1 MVVNGRLER
10 LGSRRF
16 FLALILWIHSRMLRQ
31 VLHEGLRTSFHKLG
45 HFVANHPVFFASA
58 PVVISILLGASFSRY
73 RIEENVEYLL
83 APKHS
88 LAKIEG
94 NLVDSLFPVN
104 RSKHT
109 LYSDLQTPGRYGR
122 VIVTSRRGSILEPQY
137 VDLVLKL
144 HRTVTQLQVPM
155 LRFNYTFN
163 HLCLLDDAKNCIV
176 DDIIHALAE
185 TQAARAS
192 NRSTPPLRY
201 PITSLRDGREAYI
214 GHQLGGV
221 QPSASGRDGVRV
233 ARALQLTYYLH
244 AASPLN
250 EMVAARW
257 ELAFCAE
264 LERFGRQHPELALYP
279 FTSSSLQR
287 DFQRTSRVSEQ
298 PLLFSL
304 VVCLALAVLCC
315 SMRDCVRTKPWL
327 GLLALVTISL
337 ATLTSAGIFNLVG
350 GKYNSTYL
358 GIPFV
363 MLGHGLFGTFEM
375 LSSWRRTREDQHVKE
390 RVAAVFSDCLLP
402 FTASTA
408 LHLVTF
414 GIGASPFTNIEAVR
428 LFCRNA
434 CLSVLFNYLYI
445 LTFFGSNLVFAGYLE
460 NNYRHSLFCR
470 RVPKPELLQQ
480 KPAWYRFLM
489 YTQYNEGPASEPDMH
504 AYESHLLVAFMK
516 RYYCDWITNTY
527 VKPFVV
533 LFYLVYVSFALM
545 GYLQVSEGSDLSN
558 MVATE
563 TGTIAYMRAQQ
574 RYFSSYS
581 PVIGF
586 YIYESIEYWN
596 ASVQEDLLEYTKG
609 FERISWFESYLNY
622 LHGLN
627 VSASL
632 PRSNFTERLRS
643 GFLRQPRYLHFSD
656 DIIFARRADGDFEV
670 VASRMFLVAKTTE
683 NKREEMSIL
692 LDTLRKLSL
701 TSRIKFIIF
710 NPSFVYMDR
719 YASSVG
725 APLKNSYIA
734 ALFLLFF
741 STFLAADPLVNAWLT
756 VTVASVEFGVVGF
769 MTLWQVELDC
779 VSVLCLIYG
788 VNYAVDSSAP
798 LVSAFVLGRE
808 HSRTRWVKLALER
821 HGVPALQSY
830 LCYGAALLPV
840 AAVPSNLTGTLF
852 RCLFLTMLITAFH
865 CLAILPVLLTFLPPS
880 KRKKRERKRGGADAR
895 DEIECVEMVD
905 STRVVDQITTV

>member
-1 MVVNGRLER
+1 
-10 LGSRRF
+10 
-16 FLALILWIHSRMLRQ
+16 
-31 VLHEGLRTSFHKLG
+31 
-45 HFVANHPVFFASA
+45 
-58 PVVISILLGASFSRY
+58 
-73 RIEENVEYLL
+73 
-83 APKHS
+83 
-88 LAKIEG
+88 
-94 NLVDSLFPVN
+94 
-104 RSKHT
+104 
-109 LYSDLQTPGRYGR
+109 
-122 VIVTSRRGSILEPQY
+122 
-137 VDLVLKL
+137 
-144 HRTVTQLQVPM
+144 
-155 LRFNYTFN
+155 
-163 HLCLLDDAKNCIV
+163 
-176 DDIIHALAE
+176 
-185 TQAARAS
+185 
-192 NRSTPPLRY
+192 
-201 PITSLRDGREAYI
+201 
-214 GHQLGGV
+214 
-221 QPSASGRDGVRV
+221 
-233 ARALQLTYYLH
+233 
-244 AASPLN
+244 
-250 EMVAARW
+250 
-257 ELAFCAE
+257 
-264 LERFGRQHPELALYP
+264 
-279 FTSSSLQR
+279 
-287 DFQRTSRVSEQ
+287 
-298 PLLFSL
+298 
-304 VVCLALAVLCC
+304 
-315 SMRDCVRTKPWL
+315 
-327 GLLALVTISL
+327 
-337 ATLTSAGIFNLVG
+337 
-350 GKYNSTYL
+350 
-358 GIPFV
+358 
-363 MLGHGLFGTFEM
+363 M

-390 RVAAVFSDCLLP
+390 RVASVFSDCMMP

-428 LFCRNA
+428 LFCCSA
-434 CLSVLFNYLYI
+434 CLSVLFNYLYV
-445 LTFFGSNLVFAGYLE
+445 LTFYGSNLVFAGYLE
-460 NNYRHSLFCR
+460 NSYRHSLFCR

-489 YTQYNEGPASEPDMH
+489 YTRYDEDGAEPDDLQ

-545 GYLQVSEGSDLSN
+545 GYLQVSEGSDFSN
-558 MVATE
+558 VVATE
-563 TGTIAYMRAQQ
+563 TSTIAYTRAQQ

-596 ASVQEDLLEYTKG
+596 SSVQEDLLEYTKG

-622 LHGLN
+622 LHGQNISGGL
-627 VSASL
+627 S
-632 PRSNFTERLRS
+632 RSNFTEHLRS

-656 DIIFARRADGDFEV
+656 DIIFAKRADGEVDV

-683 NKREEMSIL
+683 NKREEMSVL

-701 TSRIKFIIF
+701 TSRVKFIIF

-725 APLKNSYIA
+725 APLKNSCVA

-798 LVSAFVLGRE
+798 LVSAFTLGRE
-808 HSRTRWVKLALER
+808 STRTRWVKVSLER

-830 LCYGAALLPV
+830 VCYSAALLPL
-840 AAVPSNLTGTLF
+840 ATVPSNLTRTLF
-852 RCLFLTMLITAFH
+852 RCLFLTALVTAFH

-880 KRKKRERKRGGADAR
+880 KRKRRNRKGAAEDREDV
-895 DEIECVEMVD
+895 ECVEMAD

>member
-1 MVVNGRLER
+1 
-10 LGSRRF
+10 
-16 FLALILWIHSRMLRQ
+16 MLRQ
-31 VLHEGLRTSFHKLG
+31 AVQEGLRASFHKLG

-58 PVVISILLGASFSRY
+58 PVLLSVLLGASFSRY
-73 RIEENVEYLL
+73 RIEEEVEHLL

-94 NLVDSLFPVN
+94 NLVDSLFPIN

-122 VIVTSRRGSILEPQY
+122 VIVTSRRGSVLEPHH

-144 HRTVTQLQVPM
+144 HSAITHMQVPM
-155 LRFNYTFN
+155 LGFNYTFA
-163 HLCLLDDAKNCIV
+163 HLCLLDDSKNCIV
-176 DDIIHALAE
+176 DDILRVLE
-185 TQAARAS
+185 EMRTARTS
-192 NRSTPPLRY
+192 NRTVLPLRY
-201 PITSLRDGREAYI
+201 PITQLKDGREAYI

-221 QPSASGRDGVRV
+221 QIVGSGGEGVRA
-233 ARALQLTYYLH
+233 ARALQLTYYLQVSS
-244 AASPLN
+244 ALN
-250 EMVAARW
+250 EVVAARW
-257 ELAFCAE
+257 ELLFCRE
-264 LERFGRQHPELALYP
+264 LESFSAAHPELGVYP
-279 FTSSSLQR
+279 FTSSSLQK
-287 DFQRTSRVSEQ
+287 DFQRTSRVSER

-304 VVCLALAVLCC
+304 AACLSLAVLCS

-327 GLLALVTISL
+327 GILALVTVSL
-337 ATLTSAGIFNLVG
+337 ATLTSAGIFNLTG

-358 GIPFV
+358 GIPFI
-363 MLGHGLFGTFEM
+363 MLGHGLFGMFEM

-390 RVAAVFSDCLLP
+390 RVAAVFSDCMLP

-428 LFCRNA
+428 LFCHIA
-434 CLSVLFNYLYI
+434 CISILFNYLYI
-445 LTFFGSNLVFAGYLE
+445 LTFYGSNLVFAGYLE

-470 RVPKPELLQQ
+470 RVPKPDLLQQ

-489 YTQYNEGPASEPDMH
+489 YTHYNEEASEPADLH
-504 AYESHLLVAFMK
+504 VYENHLLVAFMK

-533 LFYLVYVSFALM
+533 LFYLVYISFALM

-558 MVATE
+558 VVATE
-563 TGTIAYMRAQQ
+563 TSTIAYTRAQQ

-596 ASVQEDLLEYTKG
+596 TSVQEDLLEYTKG

-627 VSASL
+627 ITTSL
-632 PRSNFTERLRS
+632 SRRNFTDYLRS

-656 DIIFARRADGDFEV
+656 DIIFAKRADGEFDV
-670 VASRMFLVAKTTE
+670 VASRMFLAAKTTE

-701 TSRIKFIIF
+701 TSRVKFIIF

-725 APLKNSYIA
+725 APLKNSCIA

-741 STFLAADPLVNAWLT
+741 SSFLATDPLVNAWIT

-769 MTLWQVELDC
+769 MTLWKVELDC

-788 VNYAVDSSAP
+788 VNYAVDSSVP
-798 LVSAFVLGRE
+798 LVSAFALGRE
-808 HSRTRWVKLALER
+808 STRTRWVKVSLER

-830 LCYGAALLPV
+830 MCYGAALLPL
-840 AAVPSNLTGTLF
+840 AAVPSNLTHTLF
-852 RCLFLTMLITAFH
+852 RCFFLTALITAFH

-880 KRKKRERKRGGADAR
+880 KKKRRERKNMAEHRE
-895 DEIECVEMVD
+895 EIECVEMAD

>member
-1 MVVNGRLER
+1 
-10 LGSRRF
+10 
-16 FLALILWIHSRMLRQ
+16 MLRHA
-31 VLHEGLRTSFHKLG
+31 VREGLRAFFHNLG
-45 HFVANHPVFFASA
+45 HFVANHPVLFASA
-58 PVVISILLGASFSRY
+58 PVLLSVLLGASFSRY
-73 RIEENVEYLL
+73 RVEEQVEYLL

-122 VIVTSRRGSILEPQY
+122 VIVTSRRGSVLDPHY

-144 HRTVTQLQVPM
+144 HSAITHIQVPM
-155 LRFNYTFN
+155 LGFNYTFS
-163 HLCLLDDAKNCIV
+163 HLCLLDNSQNCIV
-176 DDIIHALAE
+176 DDILQVLDEIQTAKS
-185 TQAARAS
+185 S
-192 NRSTPPLRY
+192 NRSAPLVRY
-201 PITSLRDGREAYI
+201 PITRLKDGREAYI

-221 QPSASGRDGVRV
+221 QTGGSGRDTVRV
-233 ARALQLTYYLH
+233 TRALQLTYYLQV
-244 AASPLN
+244 ASALN

-257 ELAFCAE
+257 ELQFCRE
-264 LERFGRQHPELALYP
+264 LERFGAAHPELGLHP
-279 FTSSSLQR
+279 FTSSTLQR
-287 DFQRTSRVSEQ
+287 DFQRTSRVSER

-304 VVCLALAVLCC
+304 GACLSLAVLCC
-315 SMRDCVRTKPWL
+315 SMKDCVRTKPWL
-327 GLLALVTISL
+327 GILALVTVSL
-337 ATLTSAGIFNLVG
+337 ATLTSAGIFNLTG

-390 RVAAVFSDCLLP
+390 RVAAVFSDCMLP

-428 LFCRNA
+428 LFCRIA
-434 CLSVLFNYLYI
+434 CISVLLNYLYV
-445 LTFFGSNLVFAGYLE
+445 LAFYGSNLVFAGYLE
-460 NNYRHSLFCR
+460 NNYRHSLFCK
-470 RVPKPELLQQ
+470 RVPKPESLQQ
-480 KPAWYRFLM
+480 KPVWYRFLM
-489 YTQYNEGPASEPDMH
+489 YTHYNEEAGEPGELH
-504 AYESHLLVAFMK
+504 VYETHLLVAFMK

-533 LFYLVYVSFALM
+533 LFYLVYISFALM

-558 MVATE
+558 VVAKE
-563 TGTIAYMRAQQ
+563 TSTIAYTRAQQ
-574 RYFSSYS
+574 HYFSSYS

-596 ASVQEDLLEYTKG
+596 TSVQEDLLEYSKG

-622 LHGLN
+622 LHGQN
-627 VSASL
+627 MTTSL
-632 PRSNFTERLRS
+632 PRRNFTEQLRS
-643 GFLRQPRYLHFSD
+643 GFLRQPRYVHFSD
-656 DIIFARRADGDFEV
+656 DIIFAKRADGDFDV

-701 TSRIKFIIF
+701 TSRVKFIIF

-725 APLKNSYIA
+725 APLKNSCIA
-734 ALFLLFF
+734 GLFLLFF

-756 VTVASVEFGVVGF
+756 VTVASVEFGLIGF

-798 LVSAFVLGRE
+798 LISAFVFGRE
-808 HSRTRWVKLALER
+808 STRTRWVKVSLER

-830 LCYGAALLPV
+830 MCYSAALLPL
-840 AAVPSNLTGTLF
+840 AAVPSNLTRTLF
-852 RCLFLTMLITAFH
+852 KCLFLTALITAFH

-880 KRKKRERKRGGADAR
+880 KKKRRKRKNVAENRED
-895 DEIECVEMVD
+895 IECVEMVD

>member
-1 MVVNGRLER
+1 
-10 LGSRRF
+10 
-16 FLALILWIHSRMLRQ
+16 
-31 VLHEGLRTSFHKLG
+31 
-45 HFVANHPVFFASA
+45 
-58 PVVISILLGASFSRY
+58 
-73 RIEENVEYLL
+73 
-83 APKHS
+83 
-88 LAKIEG
+88 
-94 NLVDSLFPVN
+94 
-104 RSKHT
+104 
-109 LYSDLQTPGRYGR
+109 
-122 VIVTSRRGSILEPQY
+122 
-137 VDLVLKL
+137 
-144 HRTVTQLQVPM
+144 
-155 LRFNYTFN
+155 
-163 HLCLLDDAKNCIV
+163 
-176 DDIIHALAE
+176 
-185 TQAARAS
+185 
-192 NRSTPPLRY
+192 
-201 PITSLRDGREAYI
+201 
-214 GHQLGGV
+214 
-221 QPSASGRDGVRV
+221 
-233 ARALQLTYYLH
+233 
-244 AASPLN
+244 
-250 EMVAARW
+250 
-257 ELAFCAE
+257 
-264 LERFGRQHPELALYP
+264 
-279 FTSSSLQR
+279 
-287 DFQRTSRVSEQ
+287 
-298 PLLFSL
+298 
-304 VVCLALAVLCC
+304 
-315 SMRDCVRTKPWL
+315 
-327 GLLALVTISL
+327 
-337 ATLTSAGIFNLVG
+337 
-350 GKYNSTYL
+350 
-358 GIPFV
+358 
-363 MLGHGLFGTFEM
+363 M

-390 RVAAVFSDCLLP
+390 RVAAVFSDCMLP

-445 LTFFGSNLVFAGYLE
+445 LTFYGSNLVFAGYLE

-470 RVPKPELLQQ
+470 RVPKPDMLQQ

-489 YTQYNEGPASEPDMH
+489 YTQYNEETASSEPGDLNS
-504 AYESHLLVAFMK
+504 YESHLLVAFMK

-558 MVATE
+558 VVATE
-563 TGTIAYMRAQQ
+563 TSTISYTRAQQ

-609 FERISWFESYLNY
+609 FERISWFESYINY
-622 LHGLN
+622 LRLLN
-627 VSASL
+627 VSTSQ
-632 PRSNFTERLRS
+632 PRNNFTERLRS
-643 GFLRQPRYLHFSD
+643 GFLRQERFTHFSD
-656 DIIFARRADGDFEV
+656 DIIFGKRADGEYEV
-670 VASRMFLVAKTTE
+670 VASRMFLIAKTTE

-701 TSRIKFIIF
+701 TSRVKFIIF

-725 APLKNSYIA
+725 APLKNSCIA

-769 MTLWQVELDC
+769 MTLLRVELDC

-798 LVSAFVLGRE
+798 LVSAFALGRE
-808 HSRTRWVKLALER
+808 YTRTRWVKLVLEH

-830 LCYGAALLPV
+830 VCYGAALLPL
-840 AAVPSNLTGTLF
+840 AAVPSNLTRTLF
-852 RCLFLTMLITAFH
+852 RCLFLTCIISAFH

-880 KRKKRERKRGGADAR
+880 KKKRRDRKGGANNQE
-895 DEIECVEMVD
+895 EIECMEMVD